1 MKKRRRLKK
10 WVKQTLIA
18 IPIITILL
26 VTTLSIKNMKPT
38 FASSKTISKIDEE
51 TKTTKKINKKEE
63 LPKEELERYTYQ
75 EDFYY
80 ENLSNEIKTR
90 ITGKSF
96 PKEFDETYSK
106 ISYNDLKYLNIKYYD
121 FNEIEHND
129 GALIVNKDVAEEVL
143 KIFYELY
150 QNKYPIDKM
159 KLVEEYDAI
168 DELSMED
175 NNTSAFNYRIVE
187 NSDKL
192 SWHCFGLAIDMNPL
206 YNPYVLGNEIYPQNA
221 KEYTN
226 RIKEFKGKITH
237 NDLAYQVF
245 TKYGWKWGGD
255 FISSK
260 DYQHFYKDIYDETI
274 RERRK

>member
-1 MKKRRRLKK
+1 MKKRRKLKK
-10 WVKQTLIA
+10 WVTKTLIV
-18 IPIITILL
+18 IPIITIL
-26 VTTLSIKNMKPT
+26 VVIPISIKNMKPT
-38 FASSKTISKIDEE
+38 FASSKTTSKIEE
-51 TKTTKKINKKEE
+51 EKKTKKKINKKEE
-63 LPKEELERYTYQ
+63 LPKEELERYTY
-75 EDFYY
+75 EEGFYY
-80 ENLSNEIKTR
+80 ENLSKEIKTK

-96 PKEFDETYSK
+96 PIEFDENYTK
-106 ISYNDLKYLNIKYYD
+106 ISYDDLKYLNVKYYD
-121 FNEIEHND
+121 FDGKEHSN
-129 GALIVNKDVAEEVL
+129 GELIVNKDVAEEVL

-159 KLVEEYDAI
+159 KLVEEYDAV

-192 SWHCFGLAIDMNPL
+192 SWHCFGLAIDINPL
-206 YNPYVLGNEIYPQNA
+206 YNPYVLENEIYPKNA

-226 RIKEFKGKITH
+226 RIKDFKGKITH

-255 FISSK
+255 FINSK